1 MPGIDYLVAKV
12 IGQFNASGN
21 RVSPSLSLAN
31 VGRLSSS
38 LIAWNATLPSG
49 CTLGVDT
56 SIDGGAFTDQSGSNG
71 GTIAGLTVQPGV
83 TDDLFTANTSANYTS
98 TFATGGAAV
107 TSATFDTANSRLLL
121 TGGTMARYISTAP
134 TGIGDVDFLWDMDE
148 SDSGG
153 GVWHWIDGNNYYDLV
168 VSDSASSNGTQN
180 SITMFR
186 TLTGTRTQVAQVTS
200 LSFTRGQWR
209 RYRVIMKGSVI
220 TVSVD
225 GVQQISYTDG
235 TPVGAG
241 KCGFRNT
248 GAGTISRYYQIRIQP
263 LGQDVTSHSVQY
275 RLRLASTNPSATPQV
290 LSATQSAFGPSIQA
304 GISVPKT
311 TLYQNYISKGL
322 DDLAKLC
329 NYWWYIDANKVLYF
343 LPTNGMPAPWIAS
356 DNPGDFLHPGTSS
369 PITVEDSSDLYRNR
383 QIITGVLQTVTI
395 NENRVGDGKT
405 TSWTFGNDWAS
416 APTITITTLAGVK
429 QRPPWASRMSIRAS
443 NFTMPWET
451 RQLQRTQPGLSMTF
465 RSRST
470 FKAQGNSPR
479 SHKLITRLSKQHE
492 QP

>member
-21 RVSPSLSLAN
+21 RVSPALSLAN

-56 SIDGGAFTDQSGSNG
+56 SIDGGSFTDQTGSNG

-186 TLTGTRTQVAQVTS
+186 TLSGSRTQVAQVTS

-225 GVQQISYTDG
+225 GR
-235 TPVGAG
+235 A
-241 KCGFRNT
+241 
-248 GAGTISRYYQIRIQP
+248 
-263 LGQDVTSHSVQY
+263 
-275 RLRLASTNPSATPQV
+275 TN
-290 LSATQSAFGPSIQA
+290 L
-304 GISVPKT
+304 
-311 TLYQNYISKGL
+311 
-322 DDLAKLC
+322 
-329 NYWWYIDANKVLYF
+329 
-343 LPTNGMPAPWIAS
+343 
-356 DNPGDFLHPGTSS
+356 
-369 PITVEDSSDLYRNR
+369 LYRW
-383 QIITGVLQTVTI
+383 
-395 NENRVGDGKT
+395 D
-405 TSWTFGNDWAS
+405 
-416 APTITITTLAGVK
+416 
-429 QRPPWASRMSIRAS
+429 ASR
-443 NFTMPWET
+443 
-451 RQLQRTQPGLSMTF
+451 G
-465 RSRST
+465 
-470 FKAQGNSPR
+470 G
-479 SHKLITRLSKQHE
+479 
-492 QP
+492 